1 MKKSPGGRGKT
12 GEDVARL
19 IEAGEQTRWKP
30 GVSGNPSGRPASQTL
45 SKACRFILSEIVP
58 GMNGV
63 TYAEAI
69 ARRLA
74 DKALEGDVR
83 AAAEL
88 AERAEGR
95 PSQPIDLEV
104 TQIARQFESMT
115 REQLLRYAETG
126 KLPEGVNDERLEFR

>member
-1 MKKSPGGRGKT
+1 
-12 GEDVARL
+12 
-19 IEAGEQTRWKP
+19 
-30 GVSGNPSGRPASQTL
+30 
-45 SKACRFILSEIVP
+45 
-58 GMNGV
+58 MNGV